1 MAATF
6 EFGAVVGQPE
16 ADSAAV
22 SVLKKG
28 GNAVDAAVT
37 AALLSGVLA
46 PQSSGIGGY
55 GGFLTVCIDG
65 EVSCI
70 DFNTVAPQAAHPKMF
85 QVTRSDGRFGSL
97 VREYA
102 NELGY
107 QAISVPGVLAGMD
120 LALEQFGKLSL
131 ADALKPA
138 IRACDKGFRMS
149 ANLIAAVAD
158 SEARMRQFPETAKLF
173 MDGDELPKSGTR
185 GKNTYLGKMLT
196 QVAEK
201 GVREFYEGKIADRI
215 VKHIEENGGILS
227 KDDLASYQA
236 RVVEPV
242 HSICMEYDVYSPPLC
257 SAGVS
262 LVQMCALADEAGLD
276 IFERDAPKLAH
287 GMVEVIRASWMD
299 RYRHFGDPQ
308 KMSVPMDT
316 LMSDIHLGATSRE
329 INKHIEEGTRG
340 QSLLR
345 PLYTGGTTHISVVDA
360 QRNMASLTLTHGP
373 SFGSFVTIPRMGLLM
388 NAGMSR
394 FDPGSGLKNSVDSGK
409 APVTNMCPTIILRE
423 DQPFM
428 SIGASGGTRIP
439 SSMFQVLARRMV
451 LEEDTEWSI
460 AAPRVHSE
468 GNEWVRVE
476 EEFGEAAPAYL
487 KSIGYDI
494 NKKGSAAANVRL
506 VEVTEDGLMAAYDP
520 RMKAKEKGY

>member
-1 MAATF
+1 VAATF

-37 AALLSGVLA
+37 AALLSGVVA
-46 PQSSGIGGY
+46 PQSSGIGGF
-55 GGFLTVCIDG
+55 GGFMTVCIDG

-70 DFNTVAPQAAHPKMF
+70 DFNTLAPQAAHPKMF
-85 QVTRSDGRFGSL
+85 QVARSDGRYGSV

-120 LALEQFGKLSL
+120 LALEKFGGITM

-149 ANLIAAVAD
+149 ANLITAVAD

-173 MDGDELPKSGTR
+173 MEGDELPKSGTR
-185 GKNTYLGKMLT
+185 GSNPHLGKML
-196 QVAEK
+196 AEIAEL

-236 RVVEPV
+236 RLVDPI

-287 GMVEVIRASWMD
+287 GMIEMIRASWMD

-308 KMSVPMDT
+308 KIKVPMDT

-340 QSLLR
+340 QALLR
-345 PLYTGGTTHISVVDA
+345 PMYTGGTTHISVVDA

-388 NAGMSR
+388 NGGMSR
-394 FDPGSGLKNSVDSGK
+394 FDPGSGLKNSVDGGK
-409 APVTNMCPTIILRE
+409 APITNMCPTVILRE

-487 KSIGYDI
+487 KSIGYDL

-506 VEVTEDGLMAAYDP
+506 IEVKEDGLLAAYDP

>member
-1 MAATF
+1 VAATF
-6 EFGAVVGQPE
+6 GFGAVVGQPE

-37 AALLSGVLA
+37 AALLSGVVA

-55 GGFLTVCIDG
+55 GGFLTVCING

-70 DFNTVAPQAAHPKMF
+70 DFNTVAPQSAHPKMF

-107 QAISVPGVLAGMD
+107 QAISVPGVLAGLD
-120 LALEQFGKLSL
+120 LALEKFGRISL

-138 IRACDKGFRMS
+138 IQACEKGFRMS
-149 ANLIAAVAD
+149 ANLTSAVAG
-158 SEARMRQFPETAKLF
+158 SESRIRQFPETARLF
-173 MDGDELPKSGTR
+173 LSNSGLPKSGDR
-185 GKNTYLGKMLT
+185 VKNPYLGKLLA
-196 QVAEK
+196 QIAEK
-201 GVREFYEGKIADRI
+201 GVREFYEGRTADRI
-215 VKHIEENGGILS
+215 VKHIEENGGILT

-236 RVVEPV
+236 RLVEPI

-276 IFERDAPKLAH
+276 VFERDAPKLAH
-287 GMVEVIRASWMD
+287 GMVEIIRASWMD

-308 KMSVPMDT
+308 KMTVPMDT
-316 LMSDIHLGATSRE
+316 LMSDIHLGATARE
-329 INKHIEEGTRG
+329 IHKHVEEGTRG
-340 QSLLR
+340 QALLR
-345 PLYTGGTTHISVVDA
+345 PLYSGGTTHISVVDV

-373 SFGSFVTIPRMGLLM
+373 GFGSFVTIPRMGLLM

-394 FDPGSGLKNSVDSGK
+394 FDPGSGLKNSVGGGK
-409 APVTNMCPTIILRE
+409 APITNMCPAVILRE
-423 DQPFM
+423 GESFM

-439 SSMFQVLARRMV
+439 SSMFQVLARRLV

-487 KSIGYDI
+487 KSIGYDL
-494 NKKGSAAANVRL
+494 NRKGSAAANVRL
-506 VEVTEDGLMAAYDP
+506 IEVTEDGLLAAYDP